1 MTGPGYP
8 KELLVFYDRI
18 YKLVDDP
25 STDSIISWSKTN
37 KSFIIW
43 NLEEFIR
50 KKFLSR
56 FFSDTFTEF
65 VSWLE
70 FYGFREIKG
79 SAGQCEFGNKKFV
92 RGHPELFAEMH
103 TKSVMDSFYARSKAR
118 KAKAQVEDRLHELTI

>member
-1 MTGPGYP
+1 MTSPGYP

-37 KSFIIW
+37 NSFIIW
-43 NLEEFIR
+43 NVDELIR
-50 KKFLSR
+50 RKFLSR
-56 FFSDTFTEF
+56 FFSTTLTEF

-79 SAGQCEFGNKKFV
+79 SAGQCEYGNKKFV
-92 RGHPELFAEMH
+92 RGHPEFLVEMH
-103 TKSVMDSFYARSKAR
+103 GKAMMDIFYANSRAR
-118 KAKAQVEDRLHELTI
+118 KAKAQVEDGLHKLTI